1 MKRTFLIPGL
11 FLSAVVL
18 LFAQQQPAKP
28 LSGPVLTLKQTS
40 HDFGDIRQGDVV
52 EHVFEFTNTG
62 NEPLIIQDIRITCGC
77 TQPKWPKE
85 PIMPGGKGE
94 IRVGFNS
101 AGKMGIQ
108 TKSLPII
115 SNAIND
121 PVITFTTN
129 VLPKN
134 PQ

>member
-1 MKRTFLIPGL
+1 MKRIAA
-11 FLSAVVL
+11 LSALIFTAL
-18 LFAQQQPAKP
+18 LVFAQQAPKAAF
-28 LSGPVLTLKQTS
+28 GPVLTLKETS

-62 NEPLIIQDIRITCGC
+62 NEPLIIQDVRITCGC

-85 PIMPGGKGE
+85 PIMPGAKGE
-94 IRVGFNS
+94 IKVGFNS

-115 SNAIND
+115 SNAVND

>member
-1 MKRTFLIPGL
+1 MKRSALFTWL
-11 FLSAVVL
+11 FLSWFTLV
-18 LFAQQQPAKP
+18 FAQQQPAKP
-28 LSGPVLTLKQTS
+28 VSGPVLTLKQTT